1 MHISVRGI
9 VEKDDGIILI
19 HRIKPREYGT
29 FNFFNDMKKDDYQ
42 GNIGPDISGF
52 IKSEIDER

>member
-1 MHISVRGI
+1 MKN
-9 VEKDDGIILI
+9 EKEVKGHQKNLFTTT
-19 HRIKPREYGT
+19 KSMFGEKV
-29 FNFFNDMKKDDYQ
+29 FNDMKKDDYQ